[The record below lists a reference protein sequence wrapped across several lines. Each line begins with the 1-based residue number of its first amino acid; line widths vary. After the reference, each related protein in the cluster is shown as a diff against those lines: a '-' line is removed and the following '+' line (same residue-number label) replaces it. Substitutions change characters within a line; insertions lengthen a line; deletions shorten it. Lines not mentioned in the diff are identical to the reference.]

1 MGEERDIRRGG
12 VGYSKRCCEDER
24 KRLRVRGGL
33 GPKFMYSI
41 SQILEKAEE
50 WRWFGLVWFGL
61 IWLGFILLSVNVSCE
76 TRACGST
83 ECASR
88 RGGEQGMREG
98 GADAW
103 ERIGM
108 GMGMAVSLSLGF
120 DHWD

>member
-1 MGEERDIRRGG
+1 M
-12 VGYSKRCCEDER
+12 R
-24 KRLRVRGGL
+24 KLKNGD
-33 GPKFMYSI
+33 
-41 SQILEKAEE
+41 
-50 WRWFGLVWFGL
+50 GLVWFGL

-76 TRACGST
+76 TRACEST

-108 GMGMAVSLSLGF
+108 GMGMAVSLSRIRSLGLK
-120 DHWD
+120 DKGLCPLEWYGYMYAR